1 MMNKKVLSILII
13 FLVVNTASI
22 TSITAFKTS
31 TSNDKDFV
39 EFTVITHGQ
48 LDMKSQIVKLPQKD
62 AKMIEKLFDE
72 IKKNVDSAKTKEE
85 IIAVF
90 NEALIIFDTYGVLGD
105 ISLQDA
111 QKLFSDDYQSPKLE
125 SFFRKTHLRILDDN
139 ENMDCLIVGKTSYTY
154 YFNKVIQLII
164 KLSTLYQN
172 FTEKIYK
179 FVDSFL
185 FKNIITLIIGAIIYR
200 MVDFMSYL
208 IAPPLFFSYSISFL
222 HSNLLKVNH
231 IKNII
236 CFGDFRFYG
245 GYGGGSD
252 SYPAN
257 GWITTNGINGIKKW
271 EGKNIWGDL
280 PIKPFS
286 FSVYDITYPGVY
298 DFTGISIGNFFMGHA
313 EWVKIKQ
320 KS

>member
-1 MMNKKVLSILII
+1 MNNKMLSILII
-13 FLVVNTASI
+13 FLVVNTASA
-22 TSITAFKTS
+22 TSVTAFKTS
-31 TSNDKDFV
+31 SSNDKDFV
-39 EFTVITHGQ
+39 EFTVTTHGQ
-48 LDMKSQIVKLPQKD
+48 LDIKSQIVKLPQKD
-62 AKMIEKLFDE
+62 AEMIEKLFDE

-90 NEALIIFDTYGVLGD
+90 NEALIIFDKYGVLGD

-125 SFFRKTHLRILDDN
+125 NFFRKTHLKILDDN

-164 KLSTLYQN
+164 KLDTLYQN
-172 FTEKIYK
+172 FTERIYK

-185 FKNIITLIIGAIIYR
+185 FKNIIAFIVGGIIYG
-200 MVDFMSYL
+200 MVDIMDCL
-208 IAPPLFFSYSISFL
+208 ILSPLFFSYIISFL
-222 HSNLLKVNH
+222 YSNLLQVNH

-236 CFGDFRFYG
+236 CFGDYRFYG

-257 GWITTNGINGIKKW
+257 GWITTDGINGIKKW
-271 EGKNIWGDL
+271 EGENIWGDL
-280 PIKPFS
+280 PIEPFE
-286 FSVYDITYPGVY
+286 FFIFDYTYPGVY

-313 EWVKIKQ
+313 DWVKIKQ